1 MSCKGY
7 FTKYGDGACDL
18 EVIGDLYKA
27 EVWELARY
35 LKLPLAII
43 NKMPSAE
50 LYVGQTDEGQ
60 IGEMYKD
67 IDAMLQGKKKM
78 SERIFRQETAS
89 GLEMRLL
96 EDAYLLFRLD

>member
-1 MSCKGY
+1 MASKPSKDY

-18 EVIGDLYKA
+18 EVIGDLYKT
-27 EVWELARY
+27 EVWELAGY
-35 LKLPLAII
+35 LKLPFGII
-43 NKMPSAE
+43 NKVPSAE

-78 SERIFRQETAS
+78 SEKVK
-89 GLEMRLL
+89 RLI
-96 EDAYLLFRLD
+96 ERNKHKIEKIPVINAN